1 MRTRNQAGQ
10 ALVEMALVM
19 PLLLAMVLG
28 VFGFGRLFNAQLV
41 ITNAGR
47 EGARLGA
54 LGRPDES
61 IKAAITK
68 YLSGG
73 GLSDPLVAVTIDRT
87 TGADGTDVK
96 VVISYPFKSV
106 MALPGLQ
113 DPLYLK
119 TSAVMRQEMP

>member
-54 LGRPDES
+54 LGRPDEN

-68 YLSGG
+68 YLDGG
-73 GLSDPLVAVTIDRT
+73 GLSDPLVAVTIDRSL
-87 TGADGTDVK
+87 GADGTDVK
-96 VVISYPFKSV
+96 VAISYPFKSV
-106 MALPGLQ
+106 MALPGLP